1 VKIQAFRMNPIVLCS
16 IDISTR
22 NIKFHEER
30 GYLLA
35 ISCGNRGAGNACRD
49 PPAATVGKSRNS

>member
-1 VKIQAFRMNPIVLCS
+1 MKLQALRMNPIVLCS
-16 IDISTR
+16 IDISTH

-35 ISCGNRGAGNACRD
+35 ISCGNRAGNAGRA
-49 PPAATVGKSRNS
+49 PPAATVGKPRNS